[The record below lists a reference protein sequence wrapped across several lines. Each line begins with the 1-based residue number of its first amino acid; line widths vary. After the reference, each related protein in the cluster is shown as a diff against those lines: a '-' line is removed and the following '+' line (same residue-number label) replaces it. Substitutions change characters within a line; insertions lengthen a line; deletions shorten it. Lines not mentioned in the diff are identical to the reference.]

1 MSILDPRSNQRSPMS
16 ILDPRYMRSLILMS
30 LAMLAGCSNPS
41 ANVDLAQQLQEMG
54 DVISETRGETAQ
66 LRVELDSLRGVIA
79 RQDTVIRQLSSMAG
93 VPYAR

>member
-1 MSILDPRSNQRSPMS
+1 
-16 ILDPRYMRSLILMS
+16 MS